1 MGLDLGIT
9 QPDSEQAV
17 TDTNVRTATTRKD
30 EIDVLRATAE
40 LWRHGLRMT
49 AGKTAKQTAKPPPP

>member
-30 EIDVLRATAE
+30 EPDVLRATAE
-40 LWRHGLRMT
+40 LWRHGLRVT
-49 AGKTAKQTAKPPPP
+49 REKYA